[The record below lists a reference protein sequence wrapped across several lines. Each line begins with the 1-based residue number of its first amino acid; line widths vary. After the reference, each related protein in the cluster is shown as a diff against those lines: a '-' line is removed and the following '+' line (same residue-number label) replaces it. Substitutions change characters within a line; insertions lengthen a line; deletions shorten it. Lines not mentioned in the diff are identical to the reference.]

1 MDEMQKQKVAII
13 TKDLDSGYLVFNRF
27 ATNLMTM
34 RGWSLPLVLA
44 YMALLINNNATNLW
58 ALAPLGVVLLLFIYL
73 EAGDRRDMDA
83 IRTDI
88 CKVQAIF
95 MEPDEKTFIQ
105 EVEKYHFRESRRLN
119 SASLFKFLKLR
130 VFVWYGLLFL
140 LSSISYLGSII
151 IRGRWPPRFW

>member
-1 MDEMQKQKVAII
+1 MDEMLKQKVAII

-27 ATNLMTM
+27 AANLMTM

-88 CKVQAIF
+88 CKVQKIF
-95 MEPDEKTFIQ
+95 MESDEKKFTEQIAQ
-105 EVEKYHFRESRRLN
+105 YQFRESRRLDG
-119 SASLFKFLKLR
+119 ASRLRFLALR
-130 VFVWYGLLFL
+130 VFGWYGLLFL
-140 LSSISYLGSII
+140 LSSISYLGSIK
-151 IRGRWPPRFW
+151 IRGHWPPRFW